1 MISDIAI
8 VRFYR
13 LFGKAKNIGYR
24 IFSECTDR
32 HAIHRFCVNS
42 VMPYKTAENF
52 SQRPVFAETSLKNG
66 VCQKIGGS
74 FPLCSQTHSIFI
86 VISLHILFLR
96 TKKPKGVQSPKCQP
110 RNRPSAT
117 KCLTALITFAA
128 FVYKKIT
135 EKLFLGDF
143 LKKFGDPS
151 EILTPDTMIK
161 SHVLYLLS

>member
-24 IFSECTDR
+24 IFSEYTDR
-32 HAIHRFCVNS
+32 YAIHRFCVNS

-52 SQRPVFAETSLKNG
+52 SRDRYSPKLPSKTVFVRKSGL
-66 VCQKIGGS
+66 VS
-74 FPLCSQTHSIFI
+74 VMFPKAFDFHRHFSPY
-86 VISLHILFLR
+86 LFLR
-96 TKKPKGVQSPKCQP
+96 TKKPKGVKSPKDQP
-110 RNRPSAT
+110 RNRQSAT

-128 FVYKKIT
+128 FVCKKIT

-143 LKKFGDPS
+143 FEK
-151 EILTPDTMIK
+151 IW
-161 SHVLYLLS
+161 